1 MKQKILILLILT
13 FTNCISMAYSKKYS
27 PEEDSYV
34 SKEFSPLKPI
44 TIGRG
49 AVDSEN
55 KSYQFDSILIGKN
68 RYLNFQMDSDKKII
82 NLSDSFT
89 FQEGKPEVIL
99 LKTIG
104 KDLFKDDIQIKES
117 DLIQIGL
124 KPEEIQNEMQ
134 LIHVLDNMGYY
145 QNAQIL
151 RIKRSEDNKSY
162 FKIQNAT
169 ESIRIWPEKISWQ
182 VRNKTIYLRNS
193 AFYYLGFIF
202 TIPLDIITSPFQA
215 IGVVYILMSGG
226 FVK

>member
-68 RYLNFQMDSDKKII
+68 RYLNFQMDSDK
-82 NLSDSFT
+82 N
-89 FQEGKPEVIL
+89 
-99 LKTIG
+99 
-104 KDLFKDDIQIKES
+104 LFKDDIQIKES